1 MTETPLPV
9 DGLFESFAVKSLRL
23 RNRFAM
29 APMTRAFSPGGVPGD
44 DVAAYYRRRAAG
56 GVGLVITEG
65 TYIPDPAAGSHTRV
79 PRLYG
84 PDSLAGW
91 TSVVDAVHDEGG
103 QIIPQLWHLG
113 VERGPRPRLNPD
125 VTTASPSGIALDGTR
140 LGREFTE
147 SDLDAL
153 RESWVAAAVNARD
166 VGFDGIELHG
176 AHGYLLDQFLWDRT
190 NVRSDGYGGSLEDR
204 TRFPAEV
211 VAAIRQAVGED
222 FAIVYRFSQWKS
234 NHYDSRIAQS
244 PDELAAVL
252 APLVAAGVDVL
263 HPSTRRH
270 WEPAFAELAGEDGE
284 LGLAGWTKR
293 LTDYPPSRSV
303 RWASTRC
310 SRRPSPR
317 TARRTPPVSTA
328 CSGSTRT
335 ANSISSRWVARCCP
349 IPSGCSNSA
358 TAEPPSTSRS
368 RTSTGG
374 PALTVP
380 VSCPRR

>member
-1 MTETPLPV
+1 M
-9 DGLFESFAVKSLRL
+9 
-23 RNRFAM
+23 
-29 APMTRAFSPGGVPGD
+29 
-44 DVAAYYRRRAAG
+44 
-56 GVGLVITEG
+56 
-65 TYIPDPAAGSHTRV
+65 

-91 TSVVDAVHDEGG
+91 KSVVDAVHDEGG

-113 VERGPRPRLNPD
+113 VERGPQPRLNPD

-190 NVRSDGYGGSLEDR
+190 NVRTDGYGGSALAR

-211 VAAIRQAVGED
+211 VAAIREAVGED

-293 LTDYPPSRSV
+293 LTGLPTITVGSV
-303 RWASTRC
+303 GLDDVFTTAFTSDGASNTAGIDRLLRQYENGEFDLVAVGRALL
-310 SRRPSPR
+310 SDPEWVLKLRDGR
-317 TARRTPPVSTA
+317 TAEHIPYSNEHRTV
-328 CSGSTRT
+328 
-335 ANSISSRWVARCCP
+335 
-349 IPSGCSNSA
+349 
-358 TAEPPSTSRS
+358 
-368 RTSTGG
+368 
-374 PALTVP
+374 LH
-380 VSCPRR
+380 